1 LQKSLS
7 VTLRCGFYICIKP
20 FTVKGKF
27 SNCTNTAVLCVFFFF
42 FFKIFLCSDHD
53 EKPKLFCET
62 DQKLVCVICRD
73 DEKHR
78 GHEFKPIEEA
88 DSCHKL
94 NGASN
99 FLLQDNSAMDS
110 LSKLRDLE
118 IKNTQVRLLRA
129 EIHSQVEEMHS
140 FLSRKEKEVAE
151 ELEGKE
157 ADALE
162 VVKANEALIESR
174 LETRKKTEATPLSAL
189 DIPGADSFLQW
200 WSEEGHLFMLE
211 LKETDDG
218 NRKKQYESRAKDL
231 WVATDSFSLGA
242 YETQLLYFMWKE
254 MLRIIR
260 SGGIRTTFEPA
271 ADYRGT
277 AVSEETFGTGQ
288 HYPEVDVRK
297 KLDWGVGVKGG
308 ETDQIK
314 VKEEKQL
321 FLKHDKGYAFTDNG
335 TETAVNPSVKPRKTG
350 LYLDCESKRVSFH
363 SADTMSLIHSANCS
377 FFPSSCRVSQSGG
390 LPRRAKFSHKL
401 INNHSQTP
409 NVTVG

>member
-1 LQKSLS
+1 MQ
-7 VTLRCGFYICIKP
+7 FH
-20 FTVKGKF
+20 FTIYPLPEYQTK
-27 SNCTNTAVLCVFFFF
+27 L
-42 FFKIFLCSDHD
+42 IFLCSDHD

-88 DSCHKL
+88 DSCHKTEL

-118 IKNTQVRLLRA
+118 IKNTQREAYRAERLRA

-218 NRKKQYESRAKDL
+218 NRKKQLYESRAKDL

-260 SGGIRTTFEPA
+260 SGPERLTPKPNDDPYLKPCADGSGVRQLDRQSGYLFKTKEPA

-377 FFPSSCRVSQSGG
+377 FFPSSCRD
-390 LPRRAKFSHKL
+390 
-401 INNHSQTP
+401 
-409 NVTVG
+409 

>member
-1 LQKSLS
+1 
-7 VTLRCGFYICIKP
+7 
-20 FTVKGKF
+20 
-27 SNCTNTAVLCVFFFF
+27 
-42 FFKIFLCSDHD
+42 
-53 EKPKLFCET
+53 
-62 DQKLVCVICRD
+62 
-73 DEKHR
+73 
-78 GHEFKPIEEA
+78 
-88 DSCHKL
+88 
-94 NGASN
+94 
-99 FLLQDNSAMDS
+99 
-110 LSKLRDLE
+110 
-118 IKNTQVRLLRA
+118 
-129 EIHSQVEEMHS
+129 MHS

-189 DIPGADSFLQW
+189 DIPGADSFLQFNIV
-200 WSEEGHLFMLE
+200 SCFGEKTSNERFCLY
-211 LKETDDG
+211 
-218 NRKKQYESRAKDL
+218 RYESRAKDL

-242 YETQLLYFMWKE
+242 YETQLPYFMWKE

-260 SGGIRTTFEPA
+260 SGPERLTPKPNDDPYLKPCADGSGVRQLDRQSGYLFKTKEPA

-288 HYPEVDVRK
+288 HYPEVDVRE

-390 LPRRAKFSHKL
+390 LPRRAKFCPSDSML
-401 INNHSQTP
+401 VLTP
-409 NVTVG
+409 SGCVMSRRLGNGSMASAIVTCHGAGVCKYISVEMHVYNADR